1 MRRLREKMSEKG
13 ILEKLQEANM
23 DAEIWWDSSPFGLS
37 KLGKGCCRGCTH
49 GEKCRRLAK
58 KERR

>member
-1 MRRLREKMSEKG
+1 MSEKG

-49 GEKCRRLAK
+49 GEGRRLAK

>member
-23 DAEIWWDSSPFGLS
+23 DAEIWWDSSPLVYRS
-37 KLGKGCCRGCTH
+37 W
-49 GEKCRRLAK
+49 A
-58 KERR
+58 